1 MIIITYSFY
10 YVAFWQR
17 KLRRKG
23 SCAGFLPCGVHA
35 HASTGHW
42 NMTCSAR
49 KLNQK
54 TPACFQPV
62 LRWVVVAVPPAQAVF
77 SSTFVRKS
85 PRSLDVKHL
94 LQLFLGLWLTCGCL
108 WERVQGKL
116 IVYFGTQHGHV
127 TAQSRTHCWHHT
139 QAQCAG
145 MSSPGKSQRPS
156 WAHSDDSFVGQLSL
170 WALNCWPPLA
180 KSFQDGKGTK
190 IHISDLIWKLLNV
203 KNDHRTINSSHSA
216 RGKDSWKPSP
226 VISWSS
232 SIKSLLAYS
241 WDNISL
247 SLIQIQNA

>member
-17 KLRRKG
+17 QLRRKG

-42 NMTCSAR
+42 NMTYSAR

-127 TAQSRTHCWHHT
+127 TAQSRTHC
-139 QAQCAG
+139 
-145 MSSPGKSQRPS
+145 
-156 WAHSDDSFVGQLSL
+156 
-170 WALNCWPPLA
+170 
-180 KSFQDGKGTK
+180 
-190 IHISDLIWKLLNV
+190 
-203 KNDHRTINSSHSA
+203 
-216 RGKDSWKPSP
+216 
-226 VISWSS
+226 
-232 SIKSLLAYS
+232 
-241 WDNISL
+241 
-247 SLIQIQNA
+247 